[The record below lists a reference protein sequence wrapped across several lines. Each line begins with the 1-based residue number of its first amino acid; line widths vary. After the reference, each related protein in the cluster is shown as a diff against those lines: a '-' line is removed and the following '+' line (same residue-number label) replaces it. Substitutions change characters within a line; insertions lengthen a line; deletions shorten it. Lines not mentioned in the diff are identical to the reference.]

1 MILRCKEGDIAVVEH
16 DDPPCLD
23 NVRHV
28 VRVLGALRFDRQK
41 KLHTWLIEPLSTNY
55 WLVCNWPQ
63 QVKADWRTRAECLAT
78 GVEHA
83 DAYLRPIRK
92 TGFNSLA
99 DIIELTQ
106 KPSESFQENLRESLR
121 DVLP

>member
-16 DDPPCLD
+16 DDPPCLEI
-23 NVRHV
+23 
-28 VRVLGALRFDRQK
+28 K
-41 KLHTWLIEPLSTNY
+41 
-55 WLVCNWPQ
+55 
-63 QVKADWRTRAECLAT
+63 
-78 GVEHA
+78 VEHA

-106 KPSESFQENLRESLR
+106 KPSESLQENLRESLK
-121 DVLP
+121 DLLP